1 VVCALDSEEV
11 QARTGPEKYMSLTQN
26 EQLSNSSSPPLP
38 WFGIRTRSNQEK
50 MAASGLE
57 SKGFEHYLPTY
68 RSRRRWSDR
77 IVESDQPL
85 FSGYVFCRFN
95 PQQRLPIVTTPGVVS
110 IIGFGK
116 EPAPIADSEIEAVQT
131 VLRSGLAA
139 EPCPF
144 LREGQRVRVK
154 RGALEGVEGILL
166 RKKSE
171 WRMIVSISMLQRSLA
186 VEIDR
191 DCITTV

>member
-1 VVCALDSEEV
+1 
-11 QARTGPEKYMSLTQN
+11 MSLSQN
-26 EQLSNSSSPPLP
+26 DLLSDSSSPPLP

-50 MAASGLE
+50 MAASALE

-85 FSGYVFCRFN
+85 FSGYVFCRFDPN
-95 PQQRLPIVTTPGVVS
+95 RRLPIVTTPGVVS

-154 RGALEGVEGILL
+154 HGALEGVEGILL
-166 RKKSE
+166 KKKSE
-171 WRMIVSISMLQRSLA
+171 WRMIVSVTMLQRSLA

-191 DCITTV
+191 EAITTI